1 MSGEIRA
8 VATEPRLGRVGAV
21 LTARLAWRNL
31 RRNRR
36 RTWITAT
43 TVALA
48 VVMLQLQVSTT
59 IGIERQS
66 MDNLITYQTGHAKI
80 LAAGY
85 FAERDELPLDRT
97 LHDVD
102 ALRRR
107 LEAVPGVAAAAP
119 RIVFA
124 AQLSDG
130 RDQVPCTGIGVD
142 LGGGETG
149 VFRIQQAVTAG
160 TYLKPGEPGLLL
172 GGGLAELF
180 GVEPGSWLTV
190 VAKTRHGAYEAL
202 ELPVVGLV
210 GTGNPEIDRT
220 SFFIPIETARRMLV
234 MDGAA
239 TEISVRFGP
248 GAREAATLER
258 VRASLAPDT
267 GVEVL
272 GWRDLEQDFLAFAKV
287 ERIGHGIFVAI
298 FVLLGVVGVA
308 NTVLLAAFERTR
320 EIGMLMALGMRGTG
334 IRRVFIIE
342 GALLGIVGA
351 GVGTVLALSLIVPY
365 ATIGLDL
372 SALYGNVDIGYPV
385 KDRIYGALSAGALGA
400 VWLLTAVLSALAS
413 LYPALRA
420 SRQRPAEAL
429 RHV

>member
-1 MSGEIRA
+1 MSGEIPP
-8 VATEPRLGRVGAV
+8 VVTERVVGRVGAA

-48 VVMLQLQVSTT
+48 VLMLQLQVSTT

-66 MDNLITYQTGHAKI
+66 MDNLIGYQTGHAKV

-85 FAERDELPLDRT
+85 FAEREELPLDRALT
-97 LHDVD
+97 HVES
-102 ALRRR
+102 LRRR
-107 LEAVPGVAAAAP
+107 VEAVPGVAATAA
-119 RIVFA
+119 RVVFA

-130 RDQVPCTGIGVD
+130 RDQVPCTGIGIDVA
-142 LGGGETG
+142 GGETD
-149 VFRIQQAVTAG
+149 VFRIQQAVTVGAF
-160 TYLKPGEPGLLL
+160 LKADEPGLLV

-180 GVEPGSWLTV
+180 GVQPGGWLTV

-210 GTGNPEIDRT
+210 GTGNPDIDRM
-220 SFFIPIETARRMLV
+220 SFFVPIGTARRMLL

-239 TEISVRFGP
+239 TEISVRFGR
-248 GAREAATLER
+248 GAREGATLGR
-258 VRASLAPDT
+258 VRGALAAET
-267 GVEVL
+267 GVEVQ
-272 GWRDLEQDFLAFAKV
+272 GWRDLEQEFLVFAQL
-287 ERIGHGIFVAI
+287 ERVAHGIFVAI

-334 IRRVFIIE
+334 IQRVFILE
-342 GALLGIVGA
+342 GALLGLVGA
-351 GVGTVLALSLIVPY
+351 GVGSLLALVLMVPY

-372 SALYGNVDIGYPV
+372 SALYGEVDIGYPV
-385 KDRIYGALSAGALGA
+385 KDRIYGALSAGALGV
-400 VWLLTAVLSALAS
+400 VWLLTAALSAVAS